1 MKFISV
7 LFSLATIPLLF
18 SQTAPSMSHFMD
30 LVNAEKKANQS
41 RLEFPPQTLNDD
53 YDVIYHR
60 CEWMVDPAQYFIS
73 GRVSTFFK
81 PRTSNFQII
90 HFDLSSVLTVDLAI
104 YKNGNVSFQH
114 NNDILSISLPG
125 KIPENQLDS
134 ITIYYH
140 GTPPQT
146 GFGSFDTSSHAGVPV
161 LWTLSEPYGGSD
173 WWPCKNG
180 LMDKADSIDVIITT
194 PSIYRAASNGILIS
208 EIKTGNTKS
217 YHWKHRYPI
226 ATYLI
231 CMAVT
236 NYAQYSHHVPFE
248 NSTTEV
254 LNYIYPEDSAVAASQ
269 TPLIVPVMQLY
280 DTLFG
285 VYPFAHE
292 KYGHCQ
298 FGWGGGMEHQTFTF
312 VGAFYFELIAHELA
326 HHWFGDKLTCSS
338 WQDVW
343 LNEGFA
349 TYLSG
354 LCYEHILPDWWRQF
368 KSVRIEHITSEPGGS
383 VFCDDTTTVNRIF
396 DGRLSYSKGCMI
408 LHQLRWIIGDEAFLK
423 AMYNYVNDP
432 KLAYGFTKTSDLI
445 THFET
450 EAGRKLDWYFND
462 WYTGQGFPM
471 YEIHWTQTANDLV
484 LTISQT
490 QSHPSVSFFEL
501 PLPILLKGQNRDT
514 LVRLDNTFS
523 GQSFNL
529 NIPFKIDSL
538 ILDPDIWLIQANPL
552 ITSNSDTDLSNSF
565 EILPNPAHDYI
576 EIHVSQAIKNLQLNV
591 LDLHGKTILQENDIH
606 TNHIKLNLKPLV
618 SGIYFIQ
625 IISNGK
631 KGVKK
636 LIIK

>member
-90 HFDLSSVLTVDLAI
+90 HFDFSSALTVDLAI

-180 LMDKADSIDVIITT
+180 LMDKADSIDVLITT

-236 NYAQYSHHVPFE
+236 NYAQYSHYVPFE
-248 NSTTEV
+248 NSKTEV
-254 LNYIYPEDSAVAASQ
+254 LNYIYPEDSADAASQ
-269 TPLIVPVMQLY
+269 TPLIIPVMQLY

-285 VYPFAHE
+285 VYPFANE

-326 HHWFGDKLTCSS
+326 HHWFGDKLTCFS

-368 KSVRIEHITSEPGGS
+368 KSVRIEHITSEPGG
-383 VFCDDTTTVNRIF
+383 
-396 DGRLSYSKGCMI
+396 
-408 LHQLRWIIGDEAFLK
+408 
-423 AMYNYVNDP
+423 
-432 KLAYGFTKTSDLI
+432 
-445 THFET
+445 
-450 EAGRKLDWYFND
+450 
-462 WYTGQGFPM
+462 
-471 YEIHWTQTANDLV
+471 
-484 LTISQT
+484 
-490 QSHPSVSFFEL
+490 
-501 PLPILLKGQNRDT
+501 
-514 LVRLDNTFS
+514 
-523 GQSFNL
+523 
-529 NIPFKIDSL
+529 
-538 ILDPDIWLIQANPL
+538 
-552 ITSNSDTDLSNSF
+552 
-565 EILPNPAHDYI
+565 
-576 EIHVSQAIKNLQLNV
+576 
-591 LDLHGKTILQENDIH
+591 
-606 TNHIKLNLKPLV
+606 
-618 SGIYFIQ
+618 
-625 IISNGK
+625 
-631 KGVKK
+631 
-636 LIIK
+636 